1 MSTALKASLVFALVG
16 GVVGAAA
23 LSLKGR
29 DAQSASTPSAPAPP
43 AAPASVV
50 AEVNGEKITAADVD
64 TAIGPELDKLERQ
77 IYDMRVRQVN
87 QMIAEKLVE
96 REAAKRGVTTDE
108 LMKAEVADKVPAVTD
123 AEVDAF
129 FEQNKARIPA
139 DQPDIKSQIRR
150 YLGQQKQAERQQA
163 YLGSLRET
171 AAVSVTLEA
180 PPVRRYTVSTEGA
193 PSRGPADAPVTLVE
207 FSDYHCPFCKRAK
220 PTLEALLARYPEK
233 VRLVY
238 LDLPL
243 DSLHPNARAAAEAAH
258 CAGDQGKYWPFH
270 DKLLDYAP
278 DASPDTLKKIAGEV
292 GLDGAAFE
300 RCVAAGTYKARVQA
314 SSEEAA
320 RLGISGTPAFLV
332 NGRLISGAQ
341 PLEAFVKVIDE
352 ELGGTAK

>member
-16 GVVGAAA
+16 GVAGAAA
-23 LSLKGR
+23 LGFRSR
-29 DAQSASTPSAPAPP
+29 DAQSASAPSAQAAP
-43 AAPASVV
+43 AAPSAAV

-77 IYDMRVRQVN
+77 IYEMRVRQVN

-96 REAAKRGVTTDE
+96 KEAAKRGVTPDE
-108 LMKAEVADKVPAVTD
+108 LLKAEVSDKVPAVTD

-139 DQPDIKSQIRR
+139 DQPDIKTQIRR

-163 YLGSLRET
+163 YLGSLREA

-180 PPVRRYTVSTEGA
+180 PPVRRYTVSIEGA
-193 PSRGPADAPVTLVE
+193 PSRGPAAAPVTLVE

-220 PTLEALLARYPEK
+220 PTLEALLARYPDT

-292 GLDGAAFE
+292 GLDGAAFD
-300 RCVAAGTYKARVQA
+300 RCVAAGTHKVRVQA
-314 SSEEAA
+314 STEEAA

-341 PLEAFVKVIDE
+341 PLEAFAKIIDE
-352 ELGGTAK
+352 ELAAKAK